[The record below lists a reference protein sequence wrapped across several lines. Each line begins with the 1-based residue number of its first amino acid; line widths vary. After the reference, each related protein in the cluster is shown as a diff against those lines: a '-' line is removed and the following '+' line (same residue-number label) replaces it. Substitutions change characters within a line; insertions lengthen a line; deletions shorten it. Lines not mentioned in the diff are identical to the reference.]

1 MLVTE
6 YAEGGTLRNYLK
18 ENFLSLNWL
27 DKYRLALQLSSAI
40 RYLHEREMVH
50 KDLHSNSILIQQNSI
65 RLADSG
71 LSRRIKDVS
80 RTFLNSFDT
89 IPYIDPRCINI
100 KEKKSD
106 IYSLGVIF
114 WELSSGKKPFA
125 DNEYDSP
132 LAMKIEKGLR
142 EGIIERTPEKYS
154 NLYTSK

>member
-1 MLVTE
+1 
-6 YAEGGTLRNYLK
+6 
-18 ENFLSLNWL
+18 
-27 DKYRLALQLSSAI
+27 
-40 RYLHEREMVH
+40 MVH

-80 RTFLNSFDT
+80 RTSINSFDT
-89 IPYIDPRCINI
+89 IPYTDPRCINI
-100 KEKKSD
+100 KENSMDAHKGGKQIKKFDLNEKSD

-125 DNEYDSP
+125 DDEYDSP

-142 EGIIERTPEKYS
+142 KGIIERTPEKYS